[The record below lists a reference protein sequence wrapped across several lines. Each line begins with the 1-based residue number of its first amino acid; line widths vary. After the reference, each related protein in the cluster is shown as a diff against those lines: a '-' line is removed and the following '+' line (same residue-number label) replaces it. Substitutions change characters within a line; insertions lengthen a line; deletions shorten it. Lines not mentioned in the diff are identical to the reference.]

1 MKEQNDDKLK
11 KLIRQSG
18 LESPSQD
25 FTDFV
30 MNSVQSE
37 LQHDFVASNEFKA
50 MLQSNAIEKPSADFL
65 LRVMS
70 HVEVQQMVIVP
81 ITEAKPIISNRVWY
95 WLAGVAACLSILVVF
110 FYRTTGKSADTTP
123 TLTFSDK
130 LFSNISSGITSIP
143 ATYSLSMIAVCGL
156 LILDHFLRSRS
167 VKHLIE

>member
-11 KLIRQSG
+11 NLIRQSG

-37 LQHDFVASNEFKA
+37 MKHDFVANSVFKA
-50 MLQSNAIEKPSADFL
+50 ILQNNVIEKPSADFL

-70 HVEVQQMVIVP
+70 QVEVQQMAVVP

-95 WLAGVAACLSILVVF
+95 WVAGIAACMSILVGF
-110 FYRTTGKSADTTP
+110 FYQTLGKSTDTTS
-123 TLTFSDK
+123 TLTMSDR
-130 LFSNISSGITSIP
+130 LFANISAGITSIP
-143 ATYSLSMIAVCGL
+143 AIYSLSLIAICGL

-167 VKHLIE
+167 VKHFI